1 MLLTAATAEERVF
14 QYVRQVG
21 QLHATDAEIA
31 RQTGCDPQDTRHA
44 LDELV
49 QRNLLRRFDVP
60 GERPVYW
67 S

>member
-1 MLLTAATAEERVF
+1 MLLTRSSAEDRVFQLVRQTDELRATAEEIAV
-14 QYVRQVG
+14 Q
-21 QLHATDAEIA
+21 TD
-31 RQTGCDPQDTRHA
+31 CDVQDTRHV

-49 QRNLLRRFDVP
+49 QRNLLRRFEVP

>member
-1 MLLTAATAEERVF
+1 MLLTPSRAEERVF
-14 QYVRQVG
+14 HFVRQVG
-21 QLHATDAEIA
+21 ELHATAEDVA
-31 RQTGCDPQDTRHA
+31 RDTGCDVQDARHV

-60 GERPVYW
+60 GEPPVYW

>member
-1 MLLTAATAEERVF
+1 MLLTPSTAEERVF
-14 QYVRQVG
+14 RFVRQIG
-21 QLHATDAEIA
+21 ELHATAADVA
-31 RQTGCDPQDTRHA
+31 REAGCDVDDARHV

-67 S
+67 T

>member
-1 MLLTAATAEERVF
+1 MLLTPSKAEERVF
-14 QYVRQVG
+14 HFVRASG
-21 QLHATDAEIA
+21 GLRATADDIA
-31 RQTGCDPQDTRHA
+31 RQTQCDVQDARHV

-67 S
+67 T

>member
-1 MLLTAATAEERVF
+1 MLLTPSTSEDRVF
-14 QYVRQVG
+14 QFVRHTG
-21 QLHATDAEIA
+21 ELHATADEVA
-31 RQTGCDPQDTRHA
+31 RQTGCDVQDTRHV

-67 S
+67 T

>member
-1 MLLTAATAEERVF
+1 MLLTRSAAEDRVFQFVRQAGELHATAEEVADR
-14 QYVRQVG
+14 
-21 QLHATDAEIA
+21 
-31 RQTGCDPQDTRHA
+31 TGCDVHDTQHV

-60 GERPVYW
+60 GERPIYW

>member
-1 MLLTAATAEERVF
+1 MLLTRPAVEDRVVQF
-14 QYVRQVG
+14 VRQAG
-21 QLHATDAEIA
+21 QLHATADEIA
-31 RQTGCDPQDTRHA
+31 RETGCDVHDARHV

>member
-1 MLLTAATAEERVF
+1 MLLTPSTAEERVF
-14 QYVRQVG
+14 HFVRQVDA
-21 QLHATDAEIA
+21 LHATADDVAGQA
-31 RQTGCDPQDTRHA
+31 GCDVEDARHV

-60 GERPVYW
+60 GERSVYW

>member
-1 MLLTAATAEERVF
+1 MLLTPSTAEERVF
-14 QYVRQVG
+14 HFVRQVG
-21 QLHATDAEIA
+21 ELHATAEDVA
-31 RQTGCDPQDTRHA
+31 RQTGCDPQDTRHV

-67 S
+67 T

>member
-1 MLLTAATAEERVF
+1 MLLTRSSAEDRVFQLVRQTDELRATAEEIAS
-14 QYVRQVG
+14 Q
-21 QLHATDAEIA
+21 TD
-31 RQTGCDPQDTRHA
+31 CDVQDTRHV

-49 QRNLLRRFDVP
+49 QRNLLRRFEVP

>member
-1 MLLTAATAEERVF
+1 MLLTRPAAEDRVF
-14 QYVRQVG
+14 QFVRQAG
-21 QLHATDAEIA
+21 ELHATDEEIA
-31 RQTGCDPQDTRHA
+31 RQTGCDVQDARHV
-44 LDELV
+44 LDGLV

>member
-1 MLLTAATAEERVF
+1 MLLTRSSAEDRVFQLVRQTDELRATAEEIAS
-14 QYVRQVG
+14 Q
-21 QLHATDAEIA
+21 TD
-31 RQTGCDPQDTRHA
+31 CDVEDTRHV

-49 QRNLLRRFDVP
+49 QRNLLRRFEVP